1 MGNSGITNIEFNND
15 GFKAI
20 LQSDGCREVIEQTA
34 NEIEDK
40 ANSNNSRGGTGFNS
54 KVELGTK
61 AGRYIGFVYST
72 DKNSLIAE
80 TEDSALS
87 GAIL

>member
-1 MGNSGITNIEFNND
+1 MGNSRITHIEFNND

-34 NEIEDK
+34 NEIAEK
-40 ANSNNSRGGTGFNS
+40 ANSNNTRGGTGFNS

-61 AGRYIGFVYST
+61 AQRYVGFVYST

-80 TEDSALS
+80 TEDGTLS

>member
-1 MGNSGITNIEFNND
+1 MGNSGITNVEFNND

-34 NEIEDK
+34 NEIADK